1 MANRKKKDEA
11 LAAVQAQT
19 EGSGQPA
26 VQSGYSAAGLDSRSE
41 VENALANSSYK
52 PSQTV
57 TDAANALKEWQ
68 ANRPGDYQSSYQ
80 ERIDQLLNQ
89 LLQRESFQYSYT
101 KDPLYRQYEQNYLQN
116 AHNASADAAAQAA
129 ALTGGYG
136 SSYATSAAQQA
147 YQQQIGA
154 LSSAIPTLYSLAL
167 DTYTS
172 GGNELVSQ
180 LDQLNNSE
188 QDAQQQYNNKLSD
201 YYTQLQ
207 QKGEAYNNAYA
218 QDYSAYQDYLSQ
230 LGTLHDYYS
239 AQEQQQAARR
249 QQVFSNVMTV
259 LGVLGDAVQI
269 VLSGTTGVGSMLSGL
284 LNTGYNIYSGNR
296 AYEAERADT
305 QWNQQMQEKQRQDS
319 LTQQRYENEAS
330 ERAYQDA
337 LKQQAF
343 NNSVTSEKLNI
354 AKGEW
359 ALKQSNAQAKASRAA
374 GNAAAKSRGS
384 GKASGSAAGTNA
396 LKGSSVVPFTA
407 ALLRSRGATV
417 FEENIFENRYR
428 HVDELIRMG
437 ASIRVSGR
445 VAVVTGV
452 ERLHSAP
459 VRCTDLRG
467 GAALCVA
474 ALAAEGET
482 RVSQICHIDRGYEDL
497 ARDLRALGADAV
509 RVEET
514 ENG

>member
-136 SSYATSAAQQA
+136 SSYATSAAHQA

-201 YYTQLQ
+201 YYTQLK

-218 QDYSAYQDYLSQ
+218 QDYGAYQDYLSQ

-296 AYEAERADT
+296 QYEADRADT
-305 QWNQQMQEKQRQDS
+305 QWNQQLQERQYQDS
-319 LTQQRYENEAS
+319 LNQQLQERQYQDSLNQQRYENETS
-330 ERAYQDA
+330 EREYQDK
-337 LKQQAF
+337 LNQQKF
-343 NNSVTSEKLNI
+343 NNDVTSQKLNI
-354 AKGEW
+354 ALGEW
-359 ALKQSNAQAKASRAA
+359 NLKKSNAAQKASRA
-374 GNAAAKSRGS
+374 GRT
-384 GKASGSAAGTNA
+384 AAGSKTGGTGTGSTFSGTANRSTGTATRLGSDTSRNVTVPYMAMLMRSQGKSDTSISTA
-396 LKGSSVVPFTA
+396 LRQDGYSS
-407 ALLRSRGATV
+407 
-417 FEENIFENRYR
+417 
-428 HVDELIRMG
+428 
-437 ASIRVSGR
+437 
-445 VAVVTGV
+445 
-452 ERLHSAP
+452 
-459 VRCTDLRG
+459 
-467 GAALCVA
+467 
-474 ALAAEGET
+474 AEIA
-482 RVSQICHIDRGYEDL
+482 QILQQMR
-497 ARDLRALGADAV
+497 R
-509 RVEET
+509 
-514 ENG
+514 